1 MIHSLGKRCGS
12 DTAGVCAKPIDRDAR
27 EPASENKSTS
37 YPRGMREAIESLNV
51 QIDNLSDEFLNLAKQ
66 LEPLL
71 SQGVP
76 KVPGEIHQQ
85 KVSVSQFVDAIE
97 VASDKLVDM
106 RIAMN
111 GLSDRLRL

>member
-51 QIDNLSDEFLNLAKQ
+51 QIDNLNDELQSLAHQ
-66 LEPLL
+66 LVPVLAPD
-71 SQGVP
+71 VP
-76 KVPGEIHQQ
+76 KETNGT
-85 KVSVSQFVDAIE
+85 KVSASVSPFVDAIE
-97 VASDKLVDM
+97 IASDKLVDM
-106 RIAMN
+106 RMAMN
-111 GLSDRLRL
+111 SLADRLRL

>member
-51 QIDNLSDEFLNLAKQ
+51 QIDNLNDEFQSLAHQ
-66 LEPLL
+66 LGPVLAPD
-71 SQGVP
+71 V
-76 KVPGEIHQQ
+76 Q
-85 KVSVSQFVDAIE
+85 KETDGSKDIASVSPFVDAIE
-97 VASDKLVDM
+97 IASDKLVDM
-106 RIAMN
+106 RMAMN
-111 GLSDRLRL
+111 SLADRLRL